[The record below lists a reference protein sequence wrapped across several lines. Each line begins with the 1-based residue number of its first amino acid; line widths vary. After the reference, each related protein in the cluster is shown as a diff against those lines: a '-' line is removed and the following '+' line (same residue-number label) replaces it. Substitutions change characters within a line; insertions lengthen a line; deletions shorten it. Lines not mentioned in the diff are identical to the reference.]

1 MRNSV
6 QSSNSGAKMEAS
18 LRMRVTPFNLG
29 PHGEAQSDPALRVLL
44 QDSPTTPSEAAA
56 LTADCE
62 SPSTIPP
69 RHPYSPSLLS
79 PLANSLSSK
88 ELARLRAETS
98 GPRQTSTNMESSGPQ
113 AQPEPDDVPIV
124 TAGPEQVATIPPS
137 ETRELRSVVES
148 LQREM
153 QQLRAERF
161 DAPPS
166 YSDDGA

>member
-1 MRNSV
+1 
-6 QSSNSGAKMEAS
+6 
-18 LRMRVTPFNLG
+18 MRVTPFNLSL
-29 PHGEAQSDPALRVLL
+29 HGETQSDPALRVLL

-56 LTADCE
+56 LIADCE
-62 SPSTIPP
+62 SPSAIPP

-79 PLANSLSSK
+79 PLVNSLSSK

-98 GPRQTSTNMESSGPQ
+98 GSRQTSTNMESSGPQ

-124 TAGPEQVATIPPS
+124 TAVPEQVATVPPS